1 MSSLSS
7 THFELFGLPT
17 RFTVDDT
24 QLASAY
30 RTVQAHTHPDRFAAD
45 SEAQKRVS
53 LQWATRANDAYRTLK
68 DPLRRAIYLLQL
80 RGIETQAENNTVMA
94 SAFLMLQLEWR
105 ESIEA
110 AKLEKNLPA
119 LEALLDTLQAARTTR
134 FAKLASLFKT
144 QMDQAAAEVVRELM
158 FIERVVH
165 EAQAQIEKLEYM

>member
-17 RFTVDDT
+17 SFIIDDDK
-24 QLASAY
+24 LASAY

-45 SEAQKRVS
+45 SEAQKRVA

-68 DPLRRAIYLLQL
+68 DPLRRAIYVLQL

-119 LEALLDTLQAARTTR
+119 LEVLLDTLQAARTTR

-144 QMDQAAAEVVRELM
+144 QMDQAAADVVRELM